1 MRNLK
6 PLAASLL
13 NVELLKLGW
22 RIRSSR
28 QKLGWSQKDFSS
40 QCGIERMY
48 FGGIERGEHN
58 LTFSNLC
65 QICSGLNCDIAA
77 VTEGIPYRTDDPK

>member
-1 MRNLK
+1 M
-6 PLAASLL
+6 AVM

-28 QKLGWSQKDFSS
+28 QKLGWTQKDFSS
-40 QCGIERMY
+40 RCGLDKSY
-48 FGGIERGEHN
+48 FGGIERGEFN

-65 QICSGLNCDIAA
+65 QICIGLNCDIAS
-77 VTEGIPYRTDDPK
+77 VTYGIPHRKEVLT